1 MMREVIK
8 IVIGKEAMIEAIGML
23 EKEAMREATERDID
37 LNSGRKE
44 ECGRSAKTAI
54 TAKNQVIIQIYILR
68 THR

>member
-1 MMREVIK
+1 MREVIK

-54 TAKNQVIIQIYILR
+54 TAKIP
-68 THR
+68 

>member
-1 MMREVIK
+1 MREVIR

-37 LNSGRKE
+37 LNSERKE
-44 ECGRSAKTAI
+44 ECGRLAKTAI
-54 TAKNQVIIQIYILR
+54 IAKNQVIIQIYFLR